1 MPVPATRASTGLGVG
16 LGVACADGSAL
27 GPVVADGVGDGVGV
41 DDAEAVG
48 VGVVA
53 GAQSDEVR
61 RPSHVRVTAAE
72 SPALMRSIRLVGS
85 AGQVV
90 EVHTV
95 SVPEAM
101 TAPRLAPP
109 TSSRQASE
117 PVLVTVAPMV
127 RPAPTVVSA
136 GASMATSREDWAQA
150 AGLG

>member
-1 MPVPATRASTGLGVG
+1 M
-16 LGVACADGSAL
+16 
-27 GPVVADGVGDGVGV
+27 
-41 DDAEAVG
+41 
-48 VGVVA
+48 
-53 GAQSDEVR
+53 
-61 RPSHVRVTAAE
+61 
-72 SPALMRSIRLVGS
+72 GS

-136 GASMATSREDWAQA
+136 GALMATSREERAQA
-150 AGLG
+150 AGSG